1 MHWQQDDAAENKKL
15 SNCLIIQEY
24 SDNLK
29 QINAI
34 VTIIVN
40 PLCLLDIS
48 TIIKEI

>member
-15 SNCLIIQEY
+15 SNCLKFQEY
-24 SDNLK
+24 SDILK
-29 QINAI
+29 QIKAI

-48 TIIKEI
+48 AIIEGI